1 MKSASSVSATASGKG
16 LNLSENSLKVLEK
29 RYLKRNEDGTV
40 VETAVDMFT
49 RVARTIAEGDR
60 AYGKTDADVERTA
73 TEFYRLMTSLEFL
86 PNSPTLMNAGREL
99 GQLSACFV
107 LPVGDSMDEIFES
120 VKNAAL
126 IHKSGGGTG
135 FSFSRIRPKND
146 VVKSTKGVS
155 SGPISFM
162 TVFDAATETVKQ
174 GGTRRGANMG
184 ILQVDHPDVLDFV
197 TCKQQN
203 DRLNNFNISV
213 AMTDPFMD
221 AVEKDAEYSLVSP
234 RGKAVVKRLQARKV
248 FDTIVNMAWKNGDP
262 GIIFLDRINQ
272 ANPTPHVGMVESTNP
287 CGEQPLLPYESCNL
301 GSINLARMVTH
312 DGKAIDYNKL
322 RHTVCEAVHF
332 LDNVIDV
339 NRYPIE
345 KISQMTRANRK
356 IGLGVMGF
364 ADMLL
369 DMGIPYNSDEAVRV
383 GEKVM
388 KFITDEGR
396 KMSEELAKERGAFP
410 NFKGSIYDKPGQA
423 AVRNA
428 TVTTIAPT
436 GTLSIIAGCSSGI
449 EPLFALTFVRKV
461 LDGAELLEINPV
473 FERVAKKQ
481 GFYSDELMK
490 EIDEHGGCT
499 NIPTVPEDVQRV
511 FVTAHDITP
520 EWHIRMQAAFQKHT
534 DNAVSKTVNFPH
546 SATQKDVEKV
556 YLLAYKLG
564 CKGVTIYRDGSRD
577 EQVLSTGA
585 TEKARKA
592 AAAAPQGV
600 VTVAS
605 ASPELAEEKKPRSR
619 PALTHG
625 VTQKLP
631 TGCGNLYITI
641 NQDEEG
647 ICEVFSTMGK
657 SGGCAASQSEAVSRM
672 VSLALRSGV
681 SIDSIIKQ
689 VKGIRCPSPA
699 WGEGGSILSCPDA
712 IGRALERYTKE
723 NANSRQHHKHKAA
736 ASTPTV
742 PYTSSDCAQGGNKNH
757 LGLCPECPDCG
768 GLLEFGEGCAFC
780 RGCGFSKCG

>member
-1 MKSASSVSATASGKG
+1 MKSAASVSSTVSGKG

-40 VETAVDMFT
+40 TETAVDMFT
-49 RVARTIAEGDR
+49 RVARTIAEADR
-60 AYGKTDADVERTA
+60 AYGKSDVDMERTA

-184 ILQVDHPDVLDFV
+184 ILQVDHPDIVEFI

-213 AMTDPFMD
+213 AMTDAFMD
-221 AVEKDAEYSLVSP
+221 AVDRDGEYDLVSP
-234 RGKAVVKRLQARKV
+234 RGNSVVKRLQARKV

-262 GIIFLDRINQ
+262 GIIYLDRINQ
-272 ANPTPHVGMVESTNP
+272 YNPTPHVGKVESTNP

-301 GSINLARMVTH
+301 GSINLAKMLAPH
-312 DGKAIDYNKL
+312 GKAVDFDKL
-322 RHTVCEAVHF
+322 RHTVRQAVHF

-339 NRYPIE
+339 NRYPLE
-345 KISQMTRANRK
+345 RISEMTRANRK

-369 DMGIPYNSDEAVRV
+369 EMGIPYNSEEAVRTA
-383 GEKVM
+383 EKIM
-388 KFITDEGR
+388 QFITDEGR
-396 KMSEELAKERGAFP
+396 KMSEGLARERGAFP
-410 NFKGSIYDKPGQA
+410 NFKGSMYDKPGIA
-423 AVRNA
+423 PVRNA

-461 LDGAELLEINPV
+461 LDGAELLEVNPV
-473 FERVAKKQ
+473 FERVAKARE
-481 GFYSDELMK
+481 FYSDELMK
-490 EIDEHGGCT
+490 EIAEHGGCT
-499 NIPTVPEDVQRV
+499 NVPTVPEDVQRV

-520 EWHIRMQAAFQKHT
+520 EWHVRMQAAFQKYT

-556 YLLAYKLG
+556 YMLAYKTG

-592 AAAAPQGV
+592 ASYP

-605 ASPELAEEKKPRSR
+605 ASPELAEEKKPRNR
-619 PALTHG
+619 PVLTHG
-625 VTQKLP
+625 VTQKIP

-641 NQDEEG
+641 NEDEEG

-712 IGRALERYTKE
+712 IGRALERYTKDGMS
-723 NANSRQHHKHKAA
+723 ARHHHKPRPSAVK
-736 ASTPTV
+736 PTV
-742 PYTSSDCAQGGNKNH
+742 AYTSSDDCAKGGNKNH